1 MELTSKEKGNLTEL
15 QCMTEFYKAGYRV
28 SIPYGENSRYD
39 MILDVNGHL
48 LRVQCKTSKAVSD
61 DCLSFACR
69 STRVN
74 SQGSYSSKY
83 TKDEIDYFSV
93 RQKQLPEYLAHFP
106 LQEGWFVSTST
117 NRFDNWKGANRHKTI
132 PTASFYPPGLL
143 PQFIYK
149 EYKENI
155 PARYKASGWIPEW
168 RWRLLRR

>member
-61 DCLSFACR
+61 ECFSFACR

-74 SQGSYSSKY
+74 SQGSYSTKY
-83 TKDEIDYFSV
+83 TKDEIDYFSTFYNGKCYLV
-93 RQKQLPEYLAHFP
+93 PVEECGVEKKLRFCYPSNGQKVGISLA
-106 LQEGWFVSTST
+106 E
-117 NRFDNWKGANRHKTI
+117 NYEFDKVLK
-132 PTASFYPPGLL
+132 
-143 PQFIYK
+143 QF
-149 EYKENI
+149 E
-155 PARYKASGWIPEW
+155 
-168 RWRLLRR
+168 

>member
-39 MILDVNGHL
+39 MILDANSHL

-61 DCLSFACR
+61 DCFSFACR

-83 TKDEIDYFSV
+83 TKDEIDYFSTFY
-93 RQKQLPEYLAHFP
+93 KGKCYLVP
-106 LQEGWFVSTST
+106 VEECSIEKTLRIVPPKSGRLQGVTF
-117 NRFDNWKGANRHKTI
+117 
-132 PTASFYPPGLL
+132 L
-143 PQFIYK
+143 
-149 EYKENI
+149 ENQELSEVL
-155 PARYKASGWIPEW
+155 KS
-168 RWRLLRR
+168 L